1 MVVAVDGEDGV
12 VVEEGED
19 MVVEDGVVGAENVA
33 PLKKNHFQV
42 MTWSLVPKEVL
53 SHGDMV
59 DGEDTLVEEAGE
71 DMVGVEVD
79 GEDGDVGVVLLM
91 TLDMMS

>member
-1 MVVAVDGEDGV
+1 MVVEDGEDGV

-33 PLKKNHFQV
+33 PFKKNLFQ
-42 MTWSLVPKEVL
+42 MMAWSLVPKEVL
-53 SHGDMV
+53 SHGGMV
-59 DGEDTLVEEAGE
+59 DGEDMLVEEAGE

-79 GEDGDVGVVLLM
+79 GEDGDVSVVLLM